1 MPAFDKVAGDFYA
14 VSVPPPLAQMQAMI
28 ADNPDL
34 ARWQTEEDKR
44 RAALHLEETRAV
56 PDITVGGGVR
66 RFEETDDAALVLA
79 LGIPLPLFDRNQG
92 GIREAVANLAKAR
105 RQYEAAQVKTRT
117 ALAETTSTL
126 TAAHEAVAILQSDVL
141 PKAQQTFAAAEQG
154 YEQGKFDYL
163 YLLDAQRILFETQ
176 GQYID
181 ALVAYHRARADIE
194 RLTGRPLDVADRN
207 NSSGPLTEPLSQD
220 DSHEK

>member
-1 MPAFDKVAGDFYA
+1 
-14 VSVPPPLAQMQAMI
+14 LA
-28 ADNPDL
+28 
-34 ARWQTEEDKR
+34 
-44 RAALHLEETRAV
+44 
-56 PDITVGGGVR
+56 
-66 RFEETDDAALVLA
+66 DAA
-79 LGIPLPLFDRNQG
+79 
-92 GIREAVANLAKAR
+92 
-105 RQYEAAQVKTRT
+105 
-117 ALAETTSTL
+117 STL

-181 ALVAYHRARADIE
+181 ALAAHHKARADIE
-194 RLTGRPLDVADRN
+194 RLTGRPLDVTNKNIPADSR
-207 NSSGPLTEPLSQD
+207 PEPLSQD